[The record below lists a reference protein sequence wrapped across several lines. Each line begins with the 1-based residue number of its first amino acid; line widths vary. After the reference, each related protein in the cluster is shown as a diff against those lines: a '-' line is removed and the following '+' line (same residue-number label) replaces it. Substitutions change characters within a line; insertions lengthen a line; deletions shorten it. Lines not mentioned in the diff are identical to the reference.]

1 MAMGLL
7 TPAFQVNFR
16 NWFAQIAKQQIR
28 DVFDKAKIPLGSP
41 PTEAVGERRQL
52 SMSYLA
58 SVDWESASDTQKV
71 LDAVAI
77 AHEMKAILSADREAL
92 RALCVE
98 EGLRFEGKKVVLPS
112 LSASGIKNLIFA
124 SIGYKPEIVI
134 IDATT
139 NDIKITKHSDLC
151 LVYDRPIGPDGLLW
165 SELVAWWKE
174 TGRPNKDSTTP
185 AGIELNNRL
194 QQSLGTNEPEKL
206 LMKRYFAS
214 MHKKLGEKLPAII
227 PQVYLHYDPYTVR
240 ERGGPGPL
248 VHQRMDFLLL
258 LIGGRR
264 IVLEI
269 DGKQHYSE
277 GNLPDPT
284 KYAKMLT
291 EDRRIKLRGY
301 EVFRFG
307 GQDFVDNSRA
317 EAMLDAFFIELFSF
331 YGYKI
336 K

>member
-1 MAMGLL
+1 MGLL

-165 SELVAWWKE
+165 SELVAW
-174 TGRPNKDSTTP
+174 
-185 AGIELNNRL
+185 
-194 QQSLGTNEPEKL
+194 
-206 LMKRYFAS
+206 
-214 MHKKLGEKLPAII
+214 
-227 PQVYLHYDPYTVR
+227 
-240 ERGGPGPL
+240 
-248 VHQRMDFLLL
+248 
-258 LIGGRR
+258 
-264 IVLEI
+264 
-269 DGKQHYSE
+269 
-277 GNLPDPT
+277 
-284 KYAKMLT
+284 
-291 EDRRIKLRGY
+291 
-301 EVFRFG
+301 
-307 GQDFVDNSRA
+307 
-317 EAMLDAFFIELFSF
+317 
-331 YGYKI
+331 
-336 K
+336 

>member
-1 MAMGLL
+1 MAMELL

-16 NWFAQIAKQQIR
+16 NWFPKVAKQQIR
-28 DVFDKAKIPLGSP
+28 DMFDKAKIPLGPP
-41 PTEAVGERRQL
+41 PTEPVGERRQL

-77 AHEMKAILSADREAL
+77 ALEMKAILPADREAL

-139 NDIKITKHSDLC
+139 NDIKITKHADLC

-174 TGRPNKDSTTP
+174 TGRPNKESTTP
-185 AGIELNNRL
+185 AAIELNNRL
-194 QQSLGTNEPEKL
+194 QQSVGTNEAEQL

-214 MHKKLGEKLPAII
+214 MHKKLGEKFPAII

-240 ERGGPGPL
+240 ERDGPGPL

-258 LIGGRR
+258 HNGGRR

-277 GNLPDPT
+277 GNRSDPT
-284 KYAKMLT
+284 KYAKMVT

-307 GQDFVDNSRA
+307 GQDFVDKSSA
-317 EAMLDAFFIELFSF
+317 EAMLDAFFIELFTF
-331 YGYKI
+331 CGYKI